1 MSYLDV
7 SFQQCAGYGWQ
18 GGPAFNTQIVA
29 MQSGRENRNAMI
41 AKARHQFQAPFQ
53 NISREAYRS
62 IKQMHLVCRGM
73 LHCFKFR
80 DELDYQADN
89 EVFAVG
95 NGTQTKFQIGKTS
108 VIDGV
113 SYQREV
119 YVIDGP
125 ATFTANNSPISGTVD
140 RDRGIVTFSSAPANG
155 AVLRWSGEFM
165 LWVRFNQDYLPFS
178 IDNGN
183 GQGAH
188 FINGS
193 VDLIEVPPPPPPPP
207 VP

>member
-7 SFQQCAGYGWQ
+7 TFQECAGYGWQ
-18 GGPAFNTQIVA
+18 GGPAFQTQIVA
-29 MQSGRENRNAMI
+29 MASGRERRNAQI
-41 AKARHQFQAPFQ
+41 AQARHQFQAPFQ
-53 NISREAYRS
+53 NIRREAYRN
-62 IKQMHLVCRGM
+62 IKQMHLTCRGQ

-89 EVFAVG
+89 EVFATG
-95 NGTQTKFQIGKTS
+95 DGATTTFQLAKVST
-108 VIDGV
+108 IDGV
-113 SYQREV
+113 SYAREV

-125 ATFTANNSPISGTVD
+125 ATFTANGSPITGTVD
-140 RDRGIVTFSSAPANG
+140 ADRGTVTFSSAPANG
-155 AVLRWSGEFM
+155 AVLRWTGQFM

-183 GQGAH
+183 GQGEH

-193 VDLIEVPPPPPPPP
+193 VDLIEVPPPPL
-207 VP
+207 